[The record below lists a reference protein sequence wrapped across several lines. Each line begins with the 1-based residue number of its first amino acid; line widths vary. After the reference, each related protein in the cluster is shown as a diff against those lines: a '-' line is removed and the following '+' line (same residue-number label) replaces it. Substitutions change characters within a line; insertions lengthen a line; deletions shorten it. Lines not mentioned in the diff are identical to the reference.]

1 MKQEFNPAAG
11 ATAASERRPKRAKKA
26 PKRSERG
33 LRAIWQ
39 ARLVLL
45 VMINIA
51 QLWILSG
58 TVEAALARDYKQLL
72 PLAVASVVCWLAALS
87 IFLWWR
93 PASRSFTSTGYL
105 RKK

>member
-1 MKQEFNPAAG
+1 MNQEFKPVVGAIPMPNGDPNAA
-11 ATAASERRPKRAKKA
+11 KRVE
-26 PKRSERG
+26 KRSERG

-39 ARLVLL
+39 ARLALL

-58 TVEAALARDYKQLL
+58 TVEAALARDYKQLV
-72 PLAVASVVCWLAALS
+72 PLVVASLVCWLLALS

-93 PASRSFTSTGYL
+93 PASRKFTSTGYL
-105 RKK
+105 REK

>member
-1 MKQEFNPAAG
+1 MQQSKANASANG
-11 ATAASERRPKRAKKA
+11 ALSGRTKNGAKTRR
-26 PKRSERG
+26 RSDRG

-39 ARLVLL
+39 ARLALL

-58 TVEAALARDYKQLL
+58 TVEAALAREYKQLP
-72 PLAVASVVCWLAALS
+72 PLVVGSLVCWLIALS

-93 PASRSFTSTGYL
+93 PASHDFTSTGYM
-105 RKK
+105 KNQ